1 MRYSE
6 PGRNQIAGG
15 NDLSSAG
22 ILSGIDRRSAW
33 TLLGYGMC
41 KGAASTDGV
50 LKFTGKD
57 VSMYTLNGG
66 MILYALV
73 AAAIV
78 ILFLTIP
85 ALRRTKYTIV
95 NESMA
100 KTVL

>member
-1 MRYSE
+1 MIY
-6 PGRNQIAGG
+6 
-15 NDLSSAG
+15 
-22 ILSGIDRRSAW
+22 
-33 TLLGYGMC
+33 LLQASFLALI
-41 KGAASTDGV
+41 GAV
-50 LKFTGKD
+50 LGLCWDMECAKEQLPPTGFKIYRKRC
-57 VSMYTLNGG
+57 SMYTLNGG